1 MLLCLCLKKI
11 FLGGDFLNKYALKE
25 VVDRNNDTLQNL
37 ANYLGIHVNTLY
49 EKIKAK
55 KYDFTRD
62 QIFKIKERY
71 NLTAEQI
78 DSIFFN

>member
-1 MLLCLCLKKI
+1 M
-11 FLGGDFLNKYALKE
+11 NKYALKE
-25 VVDRNNDTLQNL
+25 VVDKNNDTLQNL

-55 KYDFTRD
+55 
-62 QIFKIKERY
+62 RY

>member
-1 MLLCLCLKKI
+1 MFVSYKDI
-11 FLGGDFLNKYALKE
+11 FSGGDFLNKYALKE
-25 VVDRNNDTLQNL
+25 VVDKNNDTLQNL

-55 KYDFTRD
+55 RYDFTRD

-78 DSIFFN
+78 DLIFFN

>member
-25 VVDRNNDTLQNL
+25 VVDKNNDTLQNL

>member
-11 FLGGDFLNKYALKE
+11 FLGGDFLNKYAFKE
-25 VVDRNNDTLQNL
+25 VVDKNNDTLQNL
-37 ANYLGIHVNTLY
+37 ADYLGIHVNTLY

>member
-25 VVDRNNDTLQNL
+25 VVDKNNDTLQNL
-37 ANYLGIHVNTLY
+37 ASYLGIHVNTLY